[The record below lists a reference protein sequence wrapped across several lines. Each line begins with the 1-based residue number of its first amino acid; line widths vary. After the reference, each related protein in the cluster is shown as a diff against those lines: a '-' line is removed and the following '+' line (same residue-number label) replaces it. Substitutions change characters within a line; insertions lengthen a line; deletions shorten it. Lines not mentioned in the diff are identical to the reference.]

1 MRLLSL
7 ALRGLWWRRA
17 TSVSLLLVAAF
28 TTVIAAAGPMYSS
41 AAGDAVLQRALRVA
55 PVGEDGTGLEFM
67 SAQTGKPST
76 EALHHA
82 VSDAFTGAAGRAYP
96 TVVMQLSVSGRGN
109 FSGNDTTTQLTL
121 TDRTQFCDH
130 VAVTHGSCVDSSDRT
145 GFVVDGA
152 TARARGLKLGQ
163 TVVLDGTQDKVTGA
177 AIVLRLRGIVE
188 RRDPASSYWFGKKV
202 NPATGPLDA
211 LQAWVPQAYFDAFV
225 AKVSDDVE
233 AAADLTL
240 TAGAVHTADV
250 DVVRSAVDVA
260 TTRVK
265 ATGPNRPS
273 ASTRVNVVVDGGLT
287 GSSRIALPVA
297 VVVVELLALG
307 WYLLNTL
314 VGSAAEARGAE
325 IALVKLR
332 GTRTRATLVIT
343 LAEPLLLLV
352 LAVPI
357 GVLGASLAVKGLAP
371 TVIGTDAQIRL
382 GWLSWAAAAAAALGG
397 LVAAAAGSVAVL
409 RRGVLEQWRRTSRRP
424 GRRAVVL
431 EAVVVALAVAGIVEL
446 QVSGA
451 LDGGGDGGVAVLT
464 PALVMVAGAVV
475 ASRAVSVLARLA
487 FPATRASGAVAAFVS
502 VRQLARRPTG
512 RRTFGVLTV
521 AVALMTFA
529 VSSAAVLAQNRHDRA
544 LVDVGAPVVVHVA
557 PDSRTEDRVRAVDDG
572 RGQVTAVFEGSTVAS
587 TTTGVFDGPA
597 TAGAS
602 PTVLVVDPA
611 VFGSVGYWRE
621 DFGSAPL
628 ADLMRPLTVSPPAA
642 PTIIGKRIALDV
654 VATTV
659 PPSLTLA
666 VDLTDARGNPITA
679 TLGALFE
686 GTRTYTSTVA
696 CTAGC
701 EVRRIYLTR
710 PSVETRPLVTSF
722 TVTDLRGDGGD
733 ASSPSP
739 RFDAVSWSP
748 LNPTLALQTR
758 PAETVSVG
766 PGGVRVTIVVSGR
779 PGDRVPGFGAA
790 AGAVTRQPAL
800 VATGVVPGG
809 NSNVT
814 VQSPTNDQFPVTPSG
829 RVDIV
834 PRAGDRGIVLARD
847 WARAASPSGY
857 AALAPNEVWLA
868 AGAPTDT
875 IDRLRAA
882 GAVVT
887 GVDSADNH
895 AQELSRQGP
904 AFASALSI
912 AGGVVSVVLAA
923 AAVVLTLALLAR
935 RRIFELS
942 AMRALGIRTPRLI
955 ASVVIEQGA
964 LVVAAAISGLLIG
977 AAAVALALPALP
989 AYVDHPAYPGFLVDQ
1004 PLGLLLGVG
1013 AAVALVLVAAVTVSA
1028 AVLVRSAAPSRLREA
1043 EG

>member
-1 MRLLSL
+1 M
-7 ALRGLWWRRA
+7 
-17 TSVSLLLVAAF
+17 
-28 TTVIAAAGPMYSS
+28 
-41 AAGDAVLQRALRVA
+41 
-55 PVGEDGTGLEFM
+55 
-67 SAQTGKPST
+67 
-76 EALHHA
+76 
-82 VSDAFTGAAGRAYP
+82 
-96 TVVMQLSVSGRGN
+96 
-109 FSGNDTTTQLTL
+109 
-121 TDRTQFCDH
+121 
-130 VAVTHGSCVDSSDRT
+130 
-145 GFVVDGA
+145 
-152 TARARGLKLGQ
+152 
-163 TVVLDGTQDKVTGA
+163 
-177 AIVLRLRGIVE
+177 
-188 RRDPASSYWFGKKV
+188 
-202 NPATGPLDA
+202 
-211 LQAWVPQAYFDAFV
+211 
-225 AKVSDDVE
+225 
-233 AAADLTL
+233 
-240 TAGAVHTADV
+240 HTADV

-287 GSSRIALPVA
+287 GSSRLALPVA

-332 GTRTRATLVIT
+332 GTRSRATLVIT
-343 LAEPLLLLV
+343 LLEPLLLLV

-357 GVLGASLAVKGLAP
+357 GVLGASLAVRGLAP

-382 GWLSWAAAAAAALGG
+382 EWLPWAAAVAAALGG

-409 RRGVLEQWRRTSRRP
+409 RRPVLEQWRRTSRRP

-431 EAVVVALAVAGIVEL
+431 EAVVVALAIAGIVEL
-446 QVSGA
+446 RVSGA
-451 LDGGGDGGVAVLT
+451 LDGGGDGGVAVLA
-464 PALVMVAGAVV
+464 PVLVMVAGAVV
-475 ASRAVSVLARLA
+475 ASRAVSGVARLA
-487 FPATRASGAVAAFVS
+487 FSATRASGAVASFVS

-521 AVALMTFA
+521 AVALVSFA
-529 VSSAAVLAQNRHDRA
+529 VSSGAVLAQNRHDRA
-544 LVDVGAPVVVHVA
+544 LVDVGASVVVHVV

-572 RGQVTAVFEGSTVAS
+572 RGQVTAVFEGSTVAAA
-587 TTTGVFDGPA
+587 TTGVFDGPA
-597 TAGAS
+597 AASAS

-611 VFGSVGYWRE
+611 TFGSVGYWRE
-621 DFGSAPL
+621 DFGSASL
-628 ADLMRPLTVSPPAA
+628 VDLVRPLSVPPPAA
-642 PTIIGKRIALDV
+642 PTITGNRIALDV

-659 PPSLTLA
+659 PPLLTLA
-666 VDLTDARGNPITA
+666 VDLTDAQGNPVTS
-679 TLGALFE
+679 TLGALSE
-686 GTRTYTSTVA
+686 GTRTYTGDVA

-722 TVTDLRGDGGD
+722 TVTDLRGDDD

-739 RFDAVSWSP
+739 RFDAVNWSP
-748 LNPTLALQTR
+748 LNPILALQTH

-766 PGGVRVTIVVSGR
+766 SGGVRVAIVVSGR

-800 VATGVVPGG
+800 VATGVVAGG
-809 NSNVT
+809 DSDVT
-814 VQSPTNDQFPVTPSG
+814 VQSPANGQFLVTPAG

-857 AALAPNEVWLA
+857 SALAPNEVWLA

-875 IDRLRAA
+875 VDRLRAA
-882 GAVVT
+882 GVVVT
-887 GVDSADNH
+887 GVDLADDR

-904 AFASALSI
+904 AFVSALSI

-942 AMRALGIRTPRLI
+942 AMRALGIRAPRLI
-955 ASVVIEQGA
+955 ASVAIEQGA
-964 LVVAAAISGLLIG
+964 LVVAAAVSGLLVG

-989 AYVDHPAYPGFLVDQ
+989 AYVDRPAYPAFLVDQ
-1004 PLGLLLGVG
+1004 PLGLLLAVG
-1013 AAVALVLVAAVTVSA
+1013 ASVALVLVAAVTVSA

>member
-17 TSVSLLLVAAF
+17 TSVSLFLVAAF

-55 PVGEDGTGLEFM
+55 PVGEDGTGLEFL

-76 EALHHA
+76 EALQHA

-96 TVVMQLSVSGRGN
+96 TVVLQLSVSGRGI
-109 FSGNDTTTQLTL
+109 FSGGDTTTQLTL
-121 TDRTQFCDH
+121 TDREQFCDH
-130 VAVTHGSCVDSSDRT
+130 VAVTDGSCVDSSDRT
-145 GFVVDGA
+145 GFVVDGE
-152 TARARGLKLGQ
+152 TARARGLKVGQ
-163 TVVLDGTQDKVTGA
+163 TVVLDGTRDAVTGA
-177 AIVLRLRGIVE
+177 AIQLRLRGIVE
-188 RRDPASSYWFGKKV
+188 RRDPASSYWFGRRV
-202 NPATGPLDA
+202 DPATGPLDA

-225 AKVSDDVE
+225 AKASDDVE
-233 AAADLTL
+233 AAAGLTL
-240 TAGAVHTADV
+240 AAGAVHTANV

-332 GTRTRATLVIT
+332 GTRSRATLVIT
-343 LAEPLLLLV
+343 LLEPLLLLV

-431 EAVVVALAVAGIVEL
+431 ETVIVALAIAGIVEL
-446 QVSGA
+446 RVSGA

-475 ASRAVSVLARLA
+475 ASRAVSAVARLA

-544 LVDVGAPVVVHVA
+544 LVDVGASVVVHIV

-611 VFGSVGYWRE
+611 TFGSVGYWRE

-628 ADLMRPLTVSPPAA
+628 ADLMRPLSVSPPAA
-642 PTIIGKRIALDV
+642 PTITGNRIALDV

-666 VDLTDARGNPITA
+666 VDLTDAHGNPITA
-679 TLGALFE
+679 TLGGLSE
-686 GTRTYTSTVA
+686 GTRTYTSKVA

-722 TVTDLRGDGGD
+722 TVTDLRGD

-748 LNPTLALQTR
+748 LNPTVALQTR

-809 NSNVT
+809 DSNVT

-847 WARAASPSGY
+847 WARAASPTGY
-857 AALAPNEVWLA
+857 SALAPNEVWLA
-868 AGAPTDT
+868 AGAPIDT
-875 IDRLRAA
+875 VDRLRAA

-887 GVDSADNH
+887 GVDRAANH

-964 LVVAAAISGLLIG
+964 LVVAAAVSGLLIG

-989 AYVDHPAYPGFLVDQ
+989 AYVDHPAYPAFLVDQ
-1004 PLGLLLGVG
+1004 PLGLLLAVG
-1013 AAVALVLVAAVTVSA
+1013 ASVALVLVAAVTVSA